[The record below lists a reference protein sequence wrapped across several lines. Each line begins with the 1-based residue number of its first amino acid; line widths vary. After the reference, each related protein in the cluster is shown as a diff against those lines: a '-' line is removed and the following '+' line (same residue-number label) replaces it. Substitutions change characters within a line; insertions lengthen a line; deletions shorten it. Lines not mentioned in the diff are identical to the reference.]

1 MAWRGTKPSLT
12 RSTQHQNFLTFSTL
26 LDSLLVSPSL
36 SFART
41 IIHVTNWY
49 PLKYPFFFPNLP
61 PYNLPWLKHLHPSY
75 ISLFG
80 HQHTKEYILCWV
92 ATYNSIY
99 VLLMLYC
106 WVATINYIYFILY
119 VFVPFICFVNRSSS
133 ILKILF

>member
-1 MAWRGTKPSLT
+1 MAEPNQALHVVHSTKT
-12 RSTQHQNFLTFSTL
+12 FWHFLHYWIHSSCPPHYL
-26 LDSLLVSPSL
+26 LPVQLFTWPTDILLN
-36 SFART
+36 
-41 IIHVTNWY
+41 I
-49 PLKYPFFFPNLP
+49 FFFPNLP

-133 ILKILF
+133 ILKVLF